1 MKTVK
6 EVSKISGVSVRTLH
20 HYDEIGL
27 FKPTEVTSAGY
38 RLYDDKALCKLQMIL
53 MFRELRFPL
62 KEIKR
67 IVESQ
72 NFNRREAILEQI
84 KLLEL
89 QRKHLDELIYFAHEI
104 LRTGVNNMDFSA
116 FDKKEIEEYALE
128 VKQRWGETDAFR
140 EYENRF
146 KDISDTASN
155 DVHLGLIQLFKE
167 AGCIKNLPVD
177 SGEAQKMVEKI
188 RGFINDNYYTCT
200 MEILAGLGQMYIGD
214 ERFKKNIDE
223 WGGDGTAEFV
233 SRAIEVYCK

>member
-6 EVSKISGVSVRTLH
+6 EVSKISGISARTLH
-20 HYDEIGL
+20 YYDEIGL

-62 KEIKR
+62 KEIKK
-67 IVESQ
+67 IVKSQ
-72 NFNRREAILEQI
+72 NFDRREAILEQI

-104 LRTGVNNMDFSA
+104 LKTGVNNMDFSA
-116 FDKKEIEEYALE
+116 FDKKEIEEYAFE
-128 VKQRWGETDAFR
+128 VKQRWGGTEAFR
-140 EYENRF
+140 EYEDRF
-146 KDISDTASN
+146 KDRSDGASN
-155 DVHLGLIQLFKE
+155 DVHFGLMELFKE
-167 AGCIKNLPVD
+167 AGCIKNLPAD
-177 SGEAQKMVEKI
+177 SEKAQKMVERI
-188 RGFINDNYYTCT
+188 RGFISDNYYTCT
-200 MEILAGLGQMYIGD
+200 VQILAGLGQMYIGD

-233 SRAIEVYCK
+233 SRAIKVYCK

>member
-62 KEIKR
+62 KEIKK
-67 IVESQ
+67 IVKSQ
-72 NFNRREAILEQI
+72 NFDRREAILEQI

-104 LRTGVNNMDFSA
+104 L
-116 FDKKEIEEYALE
+116 
-128 VKQRWGETDAFR
+128 KQRWGGTDAFR

-177 SGEAQKMVEKI
+177 SEKAQKMVERI
-188 RGFINDNYYTCT
+188 RGFISDNYYTCT
-200 MEILAGLGQMYIGD
+200 VQILAGLGQMYIGD